1 MKTKWQDG
9 IEFSDFL
16 SPTYNVKWAKWFN
29 NRSYFFG
36 VSGDSGEGAGDR
48 GWMEGGCD
56 VCTNS
61 FLKGCI
67 LGVGGLDVG
76 DGGLW
81 CVSVCRKCKHRA
93 APSDGSH
100 DCPPAAAPAQ

>member
-1 MKTKWQDG
+1 MKVCKMHPFWDWVW
-9 IEFSDFL
+9 DLPLCMVFL
-16 SPTYNVKWAKWFN
+16 
-29 NRSYFFG
+29 G
-36 VSGDSGEGAGDR
+36 GAGGRVFGGSRDLRDR
-48 GWMEGGCD
+48 TWIEGCCC

-61 FLKGCI
+61 FE
-67 LGVGGLDVG
+67 GLYFRGWGMG

-100 DCPPAAAPAQ
+100 DCPPAATPAQ